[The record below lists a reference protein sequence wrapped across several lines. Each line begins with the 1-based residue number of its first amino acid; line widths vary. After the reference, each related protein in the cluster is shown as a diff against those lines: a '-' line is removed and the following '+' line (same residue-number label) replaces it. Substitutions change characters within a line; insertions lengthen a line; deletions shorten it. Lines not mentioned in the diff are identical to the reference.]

1 MLSKEKKTRKQKKKN
16 WQELPLLWNLRL
28 LDVNKA
34 AKNGDALALDFME
47 NRRKE
52 YFSKAEA
59 RKAVK
64 KYSKADFYRL
74 ISVVE

>member
-1 MLSKEKKTRKQKKKN
+1 MSFKTVHVYK
-16 WQELPLLWNLRL
+16 LDVMPFGRL

-59 RKAVK
+59 RKTVK

-74 ISVVE
+74 ISVVEV